1 MEVKNVCKSY
11 NGEKVLNNVSLYIGD
26 GETALISGVSGI
38 GKTTLLRIMMGL
50 EKADS
55 GEIIGVP
62 GKIAAVFQ
70 EDRLPEKFIP
80 VACVKMTAP
89 KAVSKKMI
97 YSHLREVGLGEHLDK
112 PVSKLSGGM
121 RRRVAIVRAI
131 ICDADVIFLDEP
143 FNGLDRETKL
153 NTIAYIKK
161 HTLGK
166 TLIAVSHNAEDA
178 QLLGAKEIRI

>member
-11 NGEKVLNNVSLYIGD
+11 NGEKVLDNISLYIGD
-26 GETALISGVSGI
+26 GETVLISGASGI

-62 GKIAAVFQ
+62 ERIAAVFQ
-70 EDRLPEKFIP
+70 EDRLPEDFTP
-80 VACVKMTAP
+80 AACVKMTAP
-89 KAVSKKMI
+89 KAVSKEKI
-97 YSHLREVGLGEHLDK
+97 YSHLREVGLGEHIDK
-112 PVSKLSGGM
+112 PVAKLSGGM

-131 ICDADVIFLDEP
+131 ICDADAVFLDEAL
-143 FNGLDRETKL
+143 NGLDLETKL
-153 NTIAYIKK
+153 NTIEYIKK
-161 HTLGK
+161 HIRGK